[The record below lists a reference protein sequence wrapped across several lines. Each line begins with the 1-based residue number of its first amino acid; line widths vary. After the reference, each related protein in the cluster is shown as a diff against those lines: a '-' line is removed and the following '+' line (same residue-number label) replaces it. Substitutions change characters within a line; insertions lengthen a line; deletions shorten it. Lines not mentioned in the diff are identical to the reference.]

1 MITTV
6 TANPSLDRT
15 FFVPAFAIGRL
26 HRATRVMSE
35 PSGKGVNVSMAL
47 QAAGIPTK
55 AVLPIGGTTG
65 HELSALL
72 DRAGLRHVD
81 VAIGEAIRSNVSI
94 IADDGTT
101 TKVNEPGPTLSPA
114 EVEAL
119 LGAAKGEA
127 GEWLAWCGSL
137 PLGFETSALVEG
149 ISRARAHGAR
159 VALDTSD
166 AALSAVLD
174 QPRNHLPHLLKPN
187 LEELATVSAHQ
198 ITSPEDAAKAAAELV
213 RRGVEAV
220 LVSLGADGA
229 VLVRG
234 DVVLHGVAPV
244 RSVLNTAGAGDAL
257 LAGFLAAGDVEPAE
271 QLAEALRFGAA
282 AVQHEG
288 TVLERIDRT
297 QRIEIRDMGSVYR
310 LQSG

>member
-1 MITTV
+1 VITTV

-15 FFVPAFAIGRL
+15 FFVPALTIGNL
-26 HRATRVMSE
+26 HRATRVMTE

-47 QAAGIPTK
+47 KAAGIPTK

-65 HELSALL
+65 HELSAL
-72 DRAGLRHVD
+72 REGAGLCHVD
-81 VAIGEAIRSNVSI
+81 VAISDPIRSNVSI

-101 TKVNEPGPTLSPA
+101 TKVNEPGPTLSLA
-114 EVEAL
+114 EVAAL
-119 LGAAKGEA
+119 LAAAEGEP
-127 GEWLAWCGSL
+127 GQWLAWCGSL
-137 PLGFETSALVEG
+137 PLGFDTSALVQG
-149 ISRARAHGAR
+149 ISRARARGAR

-166 AALSAVLD
+166 ATLRAVLD
-174 QPRNHLPHLLKPN
+174 QPPHHLPHLLKPN
-187 LEELATVSAHQ
+187 LEELATVSAHH
-198 ITSPEDAAKAAAELV
+198 IASPAAAAEAAAELV

-229 VLVRG
+229 LLVRH

-257 LAGFLAAGDVEPAE
+257 LAGFLAAGDVEPTE

-288 TVLERIDRT
+288 TVLGRIDRT
-297 QRIEIRDMGSVYR
+297 QRVEIRDMGSTYR
-310 LQSG
+310 PRSD